1 MWSVISRTKVLGL
14 FVSVLTLY
22 SPDRVYCAD
31 GQDTL
36 VPADMPVN
44 DVPLG
49 AYLPWEF
56 TSDYCKRAGMDQWQ
70 YVEKIVKRAKEQNID
85 TLWLVNIQLP
95 DLQKLLKITIPAG
108 IKVLPCLGEIE
119 PRNHGLKLDAAVPS
133 TFEAPLAHYAEEV
146 PDIVKALGEDK
157 KGILA
162 WVLGDEPADA
172 NIIILMEHLRKLF
185 RKADPDRP
193 VLTVNTWTRSAEL
206 PAKTRITT
214 FCVDLYPFFGRN
226 NPNGPFTP
234 DASRNFFTVN
244 AQRLVEEAGRDGRSA
259 WVMGQGFADVGG
271 PSAADKHGA
280 VTVLPGGM
288 LCWRPP
294 TIAEIR
300 WQIWESFRCGAKGF
314 LFFTLFYSDESQPS
328 APPITDTDLQSAVL
342 HRKTYI
348 GRTTL
353 LDFQAEPTPMLE
365 EASKTFS
372 RIKPHKSLI
381 LSLKPTMT
389 EWIQGNKFLK
399 VGNFTTDNP
408 NVNYCIIVNH
418 DLKRKQSAKLI
429 VGVTIKSISDVL
441 AGKKLKL
448 TPLGWYG
455 GNNSIE
461 IELPSGDGTILKL
474 ER

>member
-1 MWSVISRTKVLGL
+1 MRSSVSKIGIPAL
-14 FVSVLTLY
+14 FAALLALY
-22 SPDRVYCAD
+22 SPGVAYGSD

-36 VPADMPVN
+36 VPADRPVN

-56 TSDYCKRAGMDQWQ
+56 TSGYCKYAGMEQWP
-70 YVEKIVKRAKEQNID
+70 YVEKIVKSVKEQNID

-119 PRNHGLKLDAAVPS
+119 PRNRGLKLDAADPS
-133 TFEAPLAHYAEEV
+133 TFEAPLAYYAEEV
-146 PDIVKALGEDK
+146 PAIVKALGEDK

-162 WVLGDEPADA
+162 WILGDEPTDT
-172 NIIILMEHLRKLF
+172 NVILLMEHLRKLF
-185 RKADPDRP
+185 READPDRP
-193 VLTVNTWTRSAEL
+193 VLTVGTWPHSAEL

-214 FCVDLYPFFGRN
+214 FCVDLYPFFGLN

-234 DASRNFFTVN
+234 DASRNYFTVN

-259 WVMGQGFADVGG
+259 WIMGQSFADVGG
-271 PSAADKHGA
+271 PFTSDHRGA
-280 VTVLPGGM
+280 ITALPGSM

-294 TIAEIR
+294 TIPEIR

-314 LFFTLFYSDESQPS
+314 LFFTVFYFNESNPS
-328 APPITDTDLQSAVL
+328 APPITDANLLGAVL
-342 HRKTYI
+342 KQETPI

-353 LDFQAEPTPMLE
+353 LDFQAEPTPSLL
-365 EASKTFS
+365 EASKIFA
-372 RIKPHKSLI
+372 RIKPFKSLI

-389 EWIQGNKFLK
+389 EWIQGNEFLK
-399 VGNFTTDNP
+399 VGNFTTADP

-418 DLKRKQSAKLI
+418 DLEQKKSAKL
-429 VGVTIKSISDVL
+429 VAGVTISSISDML
-441 AGKKLKL
+441 TGKALKM
-448 TPLGWYG
+448 TPLGWDG

-461 IELPSGDGTILKL
+461 IELPPGDGTLLKL